1 MARARRGIW
10 IHGVLGVLALLAM
23 PAFLHAGEREDA
35 SSPFSREK
43 TSGAVTLKS
52 GQTIENI
59 RVVGFTTIDYIVE
72 VYEGVYIR
80 LPRGQVVSVES
91 EAWVN
96 SSRERPREN
105 REPSVL
111 LPGRRISPQL
121 NARLNRRMVVE
132 RVEYEQADFLDVF
145 DDIEEF
151 TGASFE
157 MAPELEQLPEEDRE
171 WRVTLDPGDTLLTLL
186 QDKFASSFP
195 EVEVVYGY
203 DHVLLRLPPDA
214 ADENEDTSSPPFAE
228 QPHSSAN
235 GPD

>member
-1 MARARRGIW
+1 MASARRSSW
-10 IHGVLGVLALLAM
+10 IQGAVGVLTLLAAS
-23 PAFLHAGEREDA
+23 AFLHAGAEEDA
-35 SSPFSREK
+35 ASPFSPDK

-52 GQTIENI
+52 GQTLEGI
-59 RVVGFTTIDYIVE
+59 RVVGLTTIDYIVE
-72 VYEGVYIR
+72 VYDGVYIR

-91 EAWVN
+91 EAWIN
-96 SSRERPREN
+96 SNRARPRDTT
-105 REPSVL
+105 EPSVL

-121 NARLNRRMVVE
+121 NARLNRRMVAE

-186 QDKFASSFP
+186 QDKFGSSFP
-195 EVEVVYGY
+195 EVQVVYGY
-203 DHVLLRLPPDA
+203 DHVLLTLTPDE
-214 ADENEDTSSPPFAE
+214 ADENGEASSPASEEAAP
-228 QPHSSAN
+228 STDGS
-235 GPD
+235 D